1 MKELYEEAV
10 SNKEINTNIKRTRRA
25 KQTEVTREEKK
36 RKVTMDDKRKEWEE
50 IEKLVTIYKKKF
62 DTENDFLTREEKAE
76 IKKAGQELLDRFR
89 PLIKK
94 YLNIFKN
101 NILDLKDNKTRM
113 FVMTFMSEKRLKY
126 ALKKSLTAYRFKAEI
141 NSKFQFVRDN
151 YGKKSTEEIRSEL
164 QLLLLNLARRYKP
177 MGRNFCG
184 YVANVYIF
192 EVTRH
197 VQKYLKEIN
206 NINFRNVEFDEYMT
220 SENEQGYETAL
231 EDRYYE
237 NSLGIPDISWICG
250 EHCSDEFKILDNFE
264 RKILIKY
271 YLEDYND
278 KQIAEVFGLHHN
290 TVNQRRKGALKKIA
304 SYLHIPFDK
313 IKRSRKSGIKT
324 GL

>member
-1 MKELYEEAV
+1 MSFKLTILVILIIFFALILCFTTV
-10 SNKEINTNIKRTRRA
+10 IVFAKLRTNFLITKI
-25 KQTEVTREEKK
+25 
-36 RKVTMDDKRKEWEE
+36 DK
-50 IEKLVTIYKKKF
+50 
-62 DTENDFLTREEKAE
+62 
-76 IKKAGQELLDRFR
+76 
-89 PLIKK
+89 
-94 YLNIFKN
+94 
-101 NILDLKDNKTRM
+101 
-113 FVMTFMSEKRLKY
+113 
-126 ALKKSLTAYRFKAEI
+126 
-141 NSKFQFVRDN
+141 
-151 YGKKSTEEIRSEL
+151 L
-164 QLLLLNLARRYKP
+164 QQNLS
-177 MGRNFCG
+177 
-184 YVANVYIF
+184 
-192 EVTRH
+192 
-197 VQKYLKEIN
+197 KYLKEIN